1 MVSPITPPDGAQS
14 DDAAERPKCGLWGCG
29 RKATTTAAIVCA
41 GMESRDIVIC
51 PYHAQMFLSA
61 DKEPRP

>member
-1 MVSPITPPDGAQS
+1 MRSMDSQPTS
-14 DDAAERPKCGLWGCG
+14 AASRPKCGLWGCG
-29 RKATTTAAIVCA
+29 RKATTTATVACA
-41 GMESRDIVIC
+41 GMETRDIVIC